1 MTKSVSA
8 RWLLFTKIQEPGPGS
23 DRPGCQ
29 SGKLDSRRIIIR
41 GLRSDSL
48 GHDLDDEEDVA
59 ANVLLFSGLL
69 EKSDRYKYRAL
80 ACQTFPRV
88 S

>member
-1 MTKSVSA
+1 MVLS
-8 RWLLFTKIQEPGPGS
+8 
-23 DRPGCQ
+23 
-29 SGKLDSRRIIIR
+29 
-41 GLRSDSL
+41 

-59 ANVLLFSGLL
+59 ANALLFSGLL

-80 ACQTFPRV
+80 ACQAFPQV